1 MKRSIVLLSIAALAG
16 CSSVPGMK
24 SSPDDVEATQG
35 LQFAATGKPWDVAG
49 CVDRNVKKSLPSM
62 FVARTAEDGRGM
74 KVTVNSDVGTAGIVT
89 IQPAGTGSRVIV
101 KLSSYYIFRGSVA
114 GKMVSDC

>member
-1 MKRSIVLLSIAALAG
+1 MKRSVVLLSIAALAG

-24 SSPDDVEATQG
+24 STPEDVEGTQG
-35 LQFAATGKPWDVAG
+35 LQFTATGKPWDVAG

-62 FVARTAEDGRGM
+62 FVSRTVEDGKGM
-74 KVTVNSDVGTAGIVT
+74 KVTVNSDVGTAGIVS
-89 IQPAGTGSRVIV
+89 IQPASAGSRVFV

-114 GKMVSDC
+114 GKMVEGC